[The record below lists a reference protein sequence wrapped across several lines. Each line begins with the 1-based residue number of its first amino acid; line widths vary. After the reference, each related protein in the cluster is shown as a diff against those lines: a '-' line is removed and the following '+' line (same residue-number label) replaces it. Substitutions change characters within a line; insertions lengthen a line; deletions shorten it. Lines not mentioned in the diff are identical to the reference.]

1 MGEEGNFSR
10 KTFSWSEGSE
20 WALGQASLLE
30 GRSLEESKAPWRE
43 RGAELS
49 LPSCLLAGQTLAAH
63 RSPDVQML
71 SPHCHRNPGD
81 LGVGW
86 RLQLLGKCS
95 PATGIRT
102 SRHFLEGP

>member
-30 GRSLEESKAPWRE
+30 VRSLEESKDPWRE

-63 RSPDVQML
+63 SSPDATDTEPSLPQEPRRPWYRMETPAPGPVQ
-71 SPHCHRNPGD
+71 PCH
-81 LGVGW
+81 W
-86 RLQLLGKCS
+86 Y
-95 PATGIRT
+95 
-102 SRHFLEGP
+102 